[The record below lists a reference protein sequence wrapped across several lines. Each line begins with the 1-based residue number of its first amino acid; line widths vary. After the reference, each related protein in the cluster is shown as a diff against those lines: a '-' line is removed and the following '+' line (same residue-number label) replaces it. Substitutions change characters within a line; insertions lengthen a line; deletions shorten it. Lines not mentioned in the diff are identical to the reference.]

1 MPRSVVLFFV
11 LAAAGIIAGVTLS
24 HRAPVTVSETPRS
37 SVEAMAAPDLTG
49 AASGLSALT
58 GDGTVTKGVTAS
70 RTSQTKIFQDQISY
84 LEQQVEALQK
94 ENAGL
99 RKRLGAVE
107 GFPNAAAP
115 AFTPMPAAPC
125 DPSSVPPKEVPDFV
139 GIGFELVKLRGIKD
153 VPLSTITVPR
163 AEVEKRIAAWLATQV
178 SPDHG
183 RLQGRALAALGVI
196 PEPVDTM
203 ALKAEFLSHQIGGW
217 YDPDEQTLFLAAP
230 AGDAV
235 SEGEPKENAL
245 ALSYGTLLKRF
256 GPTLYPKHG
265 NISTLDARMSRDC
278 LLSGDATLLRFLHAV
293 QDPKHGGGGGVGED
307 PDDPSRTV
315 PIPNFLR
322 EVELLPFMVG
332 FDFMQAMH
340 SIGDWEQ
347 VNAAYQRPP
356 VAGVEVLDAGVYLSE
371 APFTLRPIEM
381 PDATVNGA
389 VPFWQDTLGPMATTV
404 LLKQRVPEAIAVETA
419 PGWMNDRLLA
429 YAADSKPRGHVVWQT
444 LWRDTDAA
452 DGFFSAARQWLQG
465 RYKDAKSPAQV
476 PAGIFQLENGERF
489 IQLQRIHNGTGVIL
503 VDAADASFVKSAIL
517 KFAGAAK

>member
-11 LAAAGIIAGVTLS
+11 LAAAGIFAGVTLS
-24 HRAPVTVSETPRS
+24 RRTPGREVSRS
-37 SVEAMAAPDLTG
+37 SAEVEAATNLTA
-49 AASGLSALT
+49 AASGITALT
-58 GDGTVTKGVTAS
+58 SDGTPAKSAVPS
-70 RTSQTKIFQDQISY
+70 RTSQTKVFQDQISY

-94 ENAGL
+94 ENAEL
-99 RKRLGAVE
+99 RKKAAVAS
-107 GFPNAAAP
+107 GTPNAP
-115 AFTPMPAAPC
+115 GPSLTPMAGAPC
-125 DPSSVPPKEVPDFV
+125 DPDGTPPREEPDFV

-153 VPLSTITVPR
+153 IPVSTVTVPR
-163 AEVEKRIAAWLATQV
+163 VEVQRRIAAWLATQV

-230 AGDAV
+230 AGDDP
-235 SEGEPKENAL
+235 SETEPKENAL

-265 NISTLDARMSRDC
+265 NITTLDARMSRDC
-278 LLSGDATLLRFLHAV
+278 LLSGDAALLRFLHAI

-347 VNAAYQRPP
+347 VNAIYQRPP
-356 VAGVEVLDAGVYLSE
+356 IAGVEVLDANVYLSE
-371 APFTLRPIEM
+371 TPFTLRPIDI

-389 VPFWQDTLGPMATTV
+389 APFWQDTLGPMTTTI
-404 LLKQRVPEAIAVETA
+404 LLKQRVPEAIAVATA
-419 PGWMNDRLLA
+419 PGWMNDRLLTYDA
-429 YAADSKPRGHVVWQT
+429 GSKPRGHVVWQT
-444 LWRDTDAA
+444 LWRDSDAA
-452 DGFFSAARQWLQG
+452 DGFFSAVRQWLQG
-465 RYKDAKSPAQV
+465 RYKDAKSSAQGSSGV
-476 PAGIFQLENGERF
+476 FQLESGERF
-489 IQLQRIHNGTGVIL
+489 IQLQRTHNGTGVIL
-503 VDAADASFVKSAIL
+503 VDAADASFVKSAIQ
-517 KFAGAAK
+517 KFAGPAKP